1 MQQAGATRVQ
11 ADLLQAQLG
20 AGNDAGGDQVERRRG
35 KIGRHYDVRG
45 AQALAAPQARL
56 ARREFDVH
64 AERGQHAFGVVAGR
78 VGFHHAGF
86 ALRVQAGQQHGR
98 LDLCAGHRRG
108 EVDAM
113 QRLAAMHLQ
122 RRRAVVLGI
131 DPCAHLRQRAGD
143 TAHRAAGQRLIAD
156 QRAVERLARQQAG
169 QQAHA
174 GAGIAAVQRCLR
186 CFQAV
191 DTDAMHD
198 ALRRAG
204 GFDAHTQLAEDARGG
219 AGVLAFQEAF
229 DMRSAIGQ
237 RGEHH
242 RAVRDRLVAGNGQ
255 AALQRLALA
264 GDPVLRVAH
273 RSIVP

>member
-1 MQQAGATRVQ
+1 
-11 ADLLQAQLG
+11 
-20 AGNDAGGDQVERRRG
+20 
-35 KIGRHYDVRG
+35 
-45 AQALAAPQARL
+45 
-56 ARREFDVH
+56 
-64 AERGQHAFGVVAGR
+64 
-78 VGFHHAGF
+78 
-86 ALRVQAGQQHGR
+86 
-98 LDLCAGHRRG
+98 
-108 EVDAM
+108 M

-191 DTDAMHD
+191 DTHTMHD

-219 AGVLAFQEAF
+219 AGVLAFEESLANLERGIDGEALGPEF
-229 DMRSAIGQ
+229 LAED
-237 RGEHH
+237 
-242 RAVRDRLVAGNGQ
+242 L
-255 AALQRLALA
+255 RLAARALERIS
-264 GDPVLRVAH
+264 GRIDVEEVLGAIFSRLC
-273 RSIVP
+273 IGK